1 VDEMGSKDGIH
12 KDVCFGAV
20 DFIGLLKDYFTV
32 ST

>member
-1 VDEMGSKDGIH
+1 MSSKDGIH

-20 DFIGLLKDYFTV
+20 DFIGLVKDFFTV